1 MGVSE
6 CNEWVFT
13 FGFGQPSA
21 GHCVR
26 IKGTF
31 DEARAKMFKKYGTEW
46 SMQYSAEEWAQ
57 IEQKP
62 HRWYPIETEIP
73 F

>member
-1 MGVSE
+1 MKE

-13 FGFGQPSA
+13 FGFGQPNA

-26 IKGTF
+26 VKGNF
-31 DEARAKMFKKYGTEW
+31 DEARSRMCEKYGTVW
-46 SMQYSAEEWAQ
+46 AFQYSADEWDELKKKTMFPLE
-57 IEQKP
+57 I
-62 HRWYPIETEIP
+62 EIP